1 MPPGRGIFMHPFGSV
16 PFPLPFSRN
25 KVAAPVISSF
35 YTKPA
40 RPCPAFSP
48 DPSPGLRMARAA
60 RCAACA
66 NAPGDGFR
74 RFPRSVSSVS
84 RGPRTWPER
93 CASFRRCG
101 HIYNDTY
108 IIRKE
113 TRFSAFGPPQ
123 CRRPEADILY
133 RRRAAILAASPRPV
147 RTSFVHAFIHKSSI
161 CSDKVMI
168 AASSPAGIRPDR
180 VDFRLPLGSYDMLIS
195 CLRALR
201 SRCLAEPCKNPAV
214 QAVSV
219 PAAIRVPEHAY
230 RAAPSFTF
238 NTMQH
243 HERRRRI
250 YETPDR
256 RRRPQTA

>member
-1 MPPGRGIFMHPFGSV
+1 MHPFGSV

-93 CASFRRCG
+93 CASFCRCG

-113 TRFSAFGPPQ
+113 THFSAFGPPQ

-133 RRRAAILAASPRPV
+133 RRRAAILAGSSRPA

-168 AASSPAGIRPDR
+168 AARKAGIPSAVGIRPDR
-180 VDFRLPLGSYDMLIS
+180 VDFRLPLGSYDMLVS

-201 SRCLAEPCKNPAV
+201 SRCLAESRKNPAA

-230 RAAPSFTF
+230 RGSPIF
-238 NTMQH
+238 
-243 HERRRRI
+243 
-250 YETPDR
+250 YL
-256 RRRPQTA
+256 

>member
-1 MPPGRGIFMHPFGSV
+1 MPRGTVSAASRAASVPSPAGRGHGRNAA
-16 PFPLPFSRN
+16 LPFAAADIYIMILYN
-25 KVAAPVISSF
+25 KEGN
-35 YTKPA
+35 
-40 RPCPAFSP
+40 AF
-48 DPSPGLRMARAA
+48 
-60 RCAACA
+60 
-66 NAPGDGFR
+66 FR
-74 RFPRSVSSVS
+74 S
-84 RGPRTWPER
+84 
-93 CASFRRCG
+93 
-101 HIYNDTY
+101 
-108 IIRKE
+108 
-113 TRFSAFGPPQ
+113 GPPQ

-133 RRRAAILAASPRPV
+133 RRRAAILAASSRPV

-180 VDFRLPLGSYDMLIS
+180 VDFSLPLDSYDMLIS

-238 NTMQH
+238 NAMQH

>member
-1 MPPGRGIFMHPFGSV
+1 MPPWRGIFMHPFGSV
-16 PFPLPFSRN
+16 PFPLPFLRN

-84 RGPRTWPER
+84 RGPWIWPER
-93 CASFRRCG
+93 CASFCRCG

-113 TRFSAFGPPQ
+113 TRFSASGRRSAAGPKRIFCIGGGPQ
-123 CRRPEADILY
+123 YLQLP
-133 RRRAAILAASPRPV
+133 PV
-147 RTSFVHAFIHKSSI
+147 QSVHHLFTHLSINLQFALIKS
-161 CSDKVMI
+161 
-168 AASSPAGIRPDR
+168 
-180 VDFRLPLGSYDMLIS
+180 
-195 CLRALR
+195 
-201 SRCLAEPCKNPAV
+201 
-214 QAVSV
+214 
-219 PAAIRVPEHAY
+219 
-230 RAAPSFTF
+230 
-238 NTMQH
+238 
-243 HERRRRI
+243 
-250 YETPDR
+250 
-256 RRRPQTA
+256 

>member
-35 YTKPA
+35 YTKHA

-66 NAPGDGFR
+66 NAPGDSFR

-113 TRFSAFGPPQ
+113 TRFSAPGRRSAAGPKRIFCIGGGPQ
-123 CRRPEADILY
+123 YLQLP
-133 RRRAAILAASPRPV
+133 PV
-147 RTSFVHAFIHKSSI
+147 QSVHHLFTHLSINLQFALIKS
-161 CSDKVMI
+161 
-168 AASSPAGIRPDR
+168 
-180 VDFRLPLGSYDMLIS
+180 
-195 CLRALR
+195 
-201 SRCLAEPCKNPAV
+201 
-214 QAVSV
+214 
-219 PAAIRVPEHAY
+219 
-230 RAAPSFTF
+230 
-238 NTMQH
+238 
-243 HERRRRI
+243 
-250 YETPDR
+250 
-256 RRRPQTA
+256 

>member
-1 MPPGRGIFMHPFGSV
+1 MPRGTVSAASRAASV
-16 PFPLPFSRN
+16 PS
-25 KVAAPVISSF
+25 
-35 YTKPA
+35 PA
-40 RPCPAFSP
+40 
-48 DPSPGLRMARAA
+48 G
-60 RCAACA
+60 
-66 NAPGDGFR
+66 R
-74 RFPRSVSSVS
+74 RRS
-84 RGPRTWPER
+84 
-93 CASFRRCG
+93 ASFCRCG

-108 IIRKE
+108 IIRKGA
-113 TRFSAFGPPQ
+113 RFSAFGPPQ

-180 VDFRLPLGSYDMLIS
+180 VDFRLPLGSYDMLVS

-201 SRCLAEPCKNPAV
+201 SRCLAEPRKNPAV

-230 RAAPSFTF
+230 RAAPSFAF

>member
-1 MPPGRGIFMHPFGSV
+1 MHPFGSV

-84 RGPRTWPER
+84 RGPRTER
-93 CASFRRCG
+93 FLLPLWA
-101 HIYNDTY
+101 Y

-133 RRRAAILAASPRPV
+133 RRRAAILAASSRPA

-201 SRCLAEPCKNPAV
+201 SRCLAEPRKIPAV

-219 PAAIRVPEHAY
+219 PAAIRVPERAY
-230 RAAPSFTF
+230 RAAPSFAF

>member
-1 MPPGRGIFMHPFGSV
+1 M
-16 PFPLPFSRN
+16 
-25 KVAAPVISSF
+25 AAPVISSF

-84 RGPRTWPER
+84 RGPRTER
-93 CASFRRCG
+93 FLLPLWA
-101 HIYNDTY
+101 Y

-133 RRRAAILAASPRPV
+133 RRRAAILAASSRPA

-201 SRCLAEPCKNPAV
+201 SRCLAEPRKIPAV

-219 PAAIRVPEHAY
+219 PAAIRVPERAY
-230 RAAPSFTF
+230 RAAPSFAF

>member
-1 MPPGRGIFMHPFGSV
+1 M
-16 PFPLPFSRN
+16 
-25 KVAAPVISSF
+25 AAPVISSF

-84 RGPRTWPER
+84 RGPRTER
-93 CASFRRCG
+93 FLLPLWA
-101 HIYNDTY
+101 Y

-201 SRCLAEPCKNPAV
+201 SRCLAEPRKNPAV

-256 RRRPQTA
+256 RRRPQTAQNADPHF

>member
-1 MPPGRGIFMHPFGSV
+1 MHPFGSV

-84 RGPRTWPER
+84 RGPRIWPER

-108 IIRKE
+108 IIRKGA
-113 TRFSAFGPPQ
+113 RFSAFGPPQ

-133 RRRAAILAASPRPV
+133 RRR
-147 RTSFVHAFIHKSSI
+147 
-161 CSDKVMI
+161 
-168 AASSPAGIRPDR
+168 
-180 VDFRLPLGSYDMLIS
+180 
-195 CLRALR
+195 R
-201 SRCLAEPCKNPAV
+201 SRCAV
-214 QAVSV
+214 T
-219 PAAIRVPEHAY
+219 HAPDLPDQSCLERFPTY
-230 RAAPSFTF
+230 SSF
-238 NTMQH
+238 H
-243 HERRRRI
+243 RRKCSQVLLSNRLLGLSG
-250 YETPDR
+250 
-256 RRRPQTA
+256 